1 MERCKDT
8 HLTSRPHSPALP
20 AADAV
25 AVADSLPA
33 FTVLKVS
40 WSLLRDVSL
49 RKTLLPGPRPHGT
62 PPAPSALCALHPP
75 SPLIFFLAPAHT
87 LMCVSCAFLGLFI
100 LSMRAEAASSAKKSV
115 HMDVLESGLGA
126 WYPRASVVPGM

>member
-1 MERCKDT
+1 MPKVLRVETCKDT

-20 AADAV
+20 IADAM

-49 RKTLLPGPRPHGT
+49 RKTLLPDPRLHGT
-62 PPAPSALCALHPP
+62 PPAHAVLCMHACPS
-75 SPLIFFLAPAHT
+75 SP
-87 LMCVSCAFLGLFI
+87 
-100 LSMRAEAASSAKKSV
+100 
-115 HMDVLESGLGA
+115 
-126 WYPRASVVPGM
+126 